1 MRDNPKDTLA
11 ESPFASQCQLKE
23 FLSNLKSKKMV
34 LQISGAPIAKV
45 AGFSNIMSAARQ
57 DFFPGFTLRR
67 FTVPGTHDYSLS
79 F

>member
-1 MRDNPKDTLA
+1 
-11 ESPFASQCQLKE
+11 
-23 FLSNLKSKKMV
+23 MV